1 MWHLSSWRLIIALES
16 NFVNNGHPIGLYSQ
30 LKVIQRNP
38 EEQVNKE
45 HSKNQAKNLE
55 LYWKTG
61 ISRMFDKE
69 KLPIAIRF
77 QDYEY
82 EIEYSQVWFLNFK
95 PVAFPEPLLFML
107 ALGREGSS
115 WDENVTWK
123 CQACKLELRSHI
135 HTQSRPDTQS
145 LSCLLPVCFFFVFF
159 MQCHTSHSP
168 VVNST
173 LYSVCKA
180 SLPPA
185 PVGSKKNLGTRF
197 NWRLCQVQHV
207 IH

>member
-1 MWHLSSWRLIIALES
+1 
-16 NFVNNGHPIGLYSQ
+16 
-30 LKVIQRNP
+30 
-38 EEQVNKE
+38 
-45 HSKNQAKNLE
+45 
-55 LYWKTG
+55 
-61 ISRMFDKE
+61 MFDKE

-123 CQACKLELRSHI
+123 CQACKLELRSHT

-145 LSCLLPVCFFFVFF
+145 LSCLYYVFF
-159 MQCHTSHSP
+159 
-168 VVNST
+168 
-173 LYSVCKA
+173 LYFSCNA
-180 SLPPA
+180 IHHIPPLLTQPYTVYA
-185 PVGSKKNLGTRF
+185 RPLFPPLQWAARRTWEQLRF